1 MVIRWA
7 ITTTATR
14 HKLCKS
20 TVGMCICVFV
30 CKRVLGNWLPPFP
43 SSSPS
48 PLKTLL
54 HVIPD
59 NVVNNWRIEAAN
71 SGG

>member
-20 TVGMCICVFV
+20 TVGMCVCV
-30 CKRVLGNWLPPFP
+30 CASECWPIGYLPPLSTLLHP
-43 SSSPS
+43 SAW
-48 PLKTLL
+48 KTL